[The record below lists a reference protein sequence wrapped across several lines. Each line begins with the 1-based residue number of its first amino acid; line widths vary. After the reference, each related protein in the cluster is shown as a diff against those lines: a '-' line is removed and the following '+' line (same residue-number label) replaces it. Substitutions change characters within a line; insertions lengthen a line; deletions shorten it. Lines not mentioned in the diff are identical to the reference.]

1 MHSIK
6 NNYWRIFFLKLSESL
21 PILIQVIQAGDSRE
35 PENCNATENA
45 ISAVTKICKFQPQC
59 VPNLN
64 EVQNAWLTWLP
75 VWEDT
80 DEAEHVYGYLCEL
93 IEA

>member
-1 MHSIK
+1 MCFS
-6 NNYWRIFFLKLSESL
+6 NAESL
-21 PILIQVIQAGDSRE
+21 PLLVQVIQAPDSRE

-59 VPNLN
+59 VANMS
-64 EVQNAWLTWLP
+64 EVHTAWLTWLP

>member
-1 MHSIK
+1 MWARCTAANGTTSV
-6 NNYWRIFFLKLSESL
+6 RC
-21 PILIQVIQAGDSRE
+21 AA
-35 PENCNATENA
+35 ENCNATENA

-59 VPNLN
+59 VANMS
-64 EVQNAWLTWLP
+64 EVHTAWLTWLP